1 MDTSL
6 GTGLSIT
13 VLGMVIVFSF
23 IALLALAIH
32 LLSRFKG
39 EIEAVA
45 TPGGP
50 QGIAGSGELVAVI
63 GAAIHAHRVSSRSLE
78 RRGES

>member
-6 GTGLSIT
+6 GTGLSIA
-13 VLGMVIVFSF
+13 VLGMAIVFCF

-32 LLSRFKG
+32 LLSRFKSEVLSG
-39 EIEAVA
+39 EMVA
-45 TPGGP
+45 APTGRP
-50 QGIAGSGELVAVI
+50 GELVAVI